1 MALKRPPGPKGVPV
15 LGSVPEFNRERLNF
29 LLNNA
34 RQYGDIVYYK
44 LLNYHIYQLN
54 HPDYIQEVLV
64 NEAEQVNKGD
74 LDKAVLSPTV
84 GNGILTSEGEFH
96 RSQRKLMQP
105 AFHHKRIEAYGQV
118 MTDYTARLLNT
129 WRDGQMVDI
138 HEAMTTLT
146 MQIVSKSLYDADV
159 NDESDAIGEAVH
171 TINQIGGQQFQ
182 QGFVPPKWLPI
193 AQNRDAKHAIQQLD
207 ALMMPIIEERRKSG
221 EDKGDLLSM
230 LLLAQDEVSGSGMT
244 DRQVRDEAVTLFVAG
259 HETTSNLLSWA
270 WHLLAQHP
278 KAEAKLHEEVN
289 GVLGG
294 VAPTLSDL
302 ARLPYTDWV
311 IKEALRLNPPAWILN
326 GRKPLTDLQ
335 IGGYTI
341 PKGSLIFLSPYVMHR
356 DPRYFDNPSAFIP
369 ERWADGLEKRIPR
382 YAYFPFGGGPRVC
395 IGNQFA
401 LMEAKLVLATIAGRY
416 SLSLASSKAVELDP
430 LVTLRPKDGIAMRL
444 SARQVLPVQTVKAPT
459 TAVHF

>member
-1 MALKRPPGPKGVPV
+1 MATKRPPGPKGVPF
-15 LGSVPEFNRERLNF
+15 LGSVPAFNRERLGF
-29 LLNNA
+29 LLDNA
-34 RQYGDIVYYK
+34 RQYGDMVYYK
-44 LLNYHIYQLN
+44 LLNYNVYQLN
-54 HPDYIQEVLV
+54 HPDFIQEILV
-64 NEAEQVNKGD
+64 SQAEQVNKGD
-74 LDKAVLSPTV
+74 LDKAVLSQTV
-84 GNGILTSEGEFH
+84 GNGILTSEGDFH
-96 RSQRKLMQP
+96 RAQRKLMQP

-118 MTDYTARLLNT
+118 MTDYTARMLKN
-129 WRDGQMVDI
+129 WRGGQTLDI
-138 HEAMTTLT
+138 HEAMTRLT
-146 MQIVSKSLYDADV
+146 MQIVSKTLYDADMS
-159 NDESDAIGEAVH
+159 DESDAIGEAVH
-171 TINQIGGQQFQ
+171 AVNQIGGEQFQ
-182 QGFVPPKWLPI
+182 QGFVPPKWLPTR
-193 AQNRDAKHAIQQLD
+193 QNRRSRQAVRELD

-230 LLLAQDEVSGSGMT
+230 LLLAQDEDNGGGMT

-278 KAEAKLHEEVN
+278 QAEARLHAEVDS
-289 GVLGG
+289 VLGG

-326 GRKPLTDLQ
+326 GRTPLADMEL
-335 IGGYTI
+335 GGYTI
-341 PKGSLIFLSPYVMHR
+341 PKGSLIFISPYVMHR
-356 DPRYFDNPSAFIP
+356 DPRYFDNPDAFIP

-416 SLSLASSKAVELDP
+416 QLSLASSEPVELDP
-430 LVTLRPKDGIAMRL
+430 LITLRPKDGIDMRL
-444 SARQVLPVQTVKAPT
+444 IARQPRPQPAATEPVMALQ
-459 TAVHF
+459 